1 VSSVRAQANRI
12 TAPIDLARPTTLR
25 KNDRGS
31 VEEDFPLPAMTLF
44 FKRSAG
50 QQADLRQLL
59 EDQQN
64 PGSPLY
70 RRWLTPEMFGDR
82 FGLSADDSAAMANWL
97 RSQGF
102 VVNQA
107 ARSRTWIAFSGT
119 ARQIQGAFHTEIH
132 HYLLDGKSDFA
143 NAAEPSI
150 PAALAE
156 IVSGM
161 YGLDDLSPEP
171 VEARMTSSDNMHT
184 LAPDDLA
191 TIYDIAPLYQS
202 GIDGSGQTIAVM
214 GGSQFDASGL
224 ADVAAFRS
232 QVHLPPNVPQIISA
246 TGYPEPG
253 VTDNSEAH
261 LDIEWAGAIAR
272 NAKILFV
279 SADTFL
285 DAVLFAV
292 DNNLAPVI
300 TMSANNGCEAANMP
314 ATISSF
320 QAVAQQANA
329 QGMTWV
335 VSGSDAGPASCDP
348 NGAPIAMS
356 GLGVRFPAS
365 IPEVTAVGGTE
376 FNEQSGSYW
385 STTNTGNGASALSY
399 ILEMVWNDAAAL
411 SALWAGGGGASFYF
425 QKPVWQAGPGVPNI
439 PSGLVGVT
447 QINFQIPQ
455 NVPMGPQP
463 VVVTIGA

>member
-12 TAPIDLARPTTLR
+12 TAPIDLARVVPLNANLRPATLR

-156 IVSGM
+156 IVSGI

-171 VEARMTSSDNMHT
+171 VEPRMTSSDNLHT
-184 LAPDDLA
+184 LAADDLA
-191 TIYDIAPLYQS
+191 
-202 GIDGSGQTIAVM
+202 
-214 GGSQFDASGL
+214 
-224 ADVAAFRS
+224 
-232 QVHLPPNVPQIISA
+232 
-246 TGYPEPG
+246 
-253 VTDNSEAH
+253 
-261 LDIEWAGAIAR
+261 
-272 NAKILFV
+272 
-279 SADTFL
+279 
-285 DAVLFAV
+285 
-292 DNNLAPVI
+292 
-300 TMSANNGCEAANMP
+300 
-314 ATISSF
+314 
-320 QAVAQQANA
+320 
-329 QGMTWV
+329 
-335 VSGSDAGPASCDP
+335 
-348 NGAPIAMS
+348 S
-356 GLGVRFPAS
+356 GLGSIDAAVLLKSWNSQPPTSPA
-365 IPEVTAVGGTE
+365 VL
-376 FNEQSGSYW
+376 
-385 STTNTGNGASALSY
+385 ASANPSPVY
-399 ILEMVWNDAAAL
+399 QQTPDAQGNQWITTITLTEAAGIGTTLTGFTINGTPTAL
-411 SALWAGGGGASFYF
+411 SPTLAARPSRRS
-425 QKPVWQAGPGVPNI
+425 VPFRQ
-439 PSGLVGVT
+439 PSSSR
-447 QINFQIPQ
+447 
-455 NVPMGPQP
+455 
-463 VVVTIGA
+463 A